1 MAKPERVVITVIGND
16 RIGIVAG
23 ISSVLANNGINII
36 DLSSTQMRDLF
47 VMVVL
52 AELDIEKT
60 SIEHLQAE
68 LNKKAE
74 YLGVQVLVQH
84 EDIFKFMHRI

>member
-1 MAKPERVVITVIGND
+1 MKPERVIITVIGKD

-23 ISSVLANNGINII
+23 ISSVLANNEVNII

-47 VMVVL
+47 VMVIL

-60 SIEHLQAE
+60 GIENLQAE

-74 YLGVQVLVQH
+74 DLGVQVLVQH